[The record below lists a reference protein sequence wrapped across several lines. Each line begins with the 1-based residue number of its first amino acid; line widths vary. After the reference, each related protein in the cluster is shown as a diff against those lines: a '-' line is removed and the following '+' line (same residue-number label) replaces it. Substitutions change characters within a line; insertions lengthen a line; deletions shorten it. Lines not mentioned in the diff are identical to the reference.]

1 MILITIFSCNKEN
14 DLPFSKKMLNIN
26 IGNKILDL
34 NTEQGLEDYIRLVIE
49 EPKAEIV
56 SAELNKL
63 EAEFEDRY
71 LIQSKYKINDFIHSL
86 AIGLEEVFYEA
97 TLTSQVSLQATC
109 QMKCTPN
116 SYCSK
121 CRHAIIE
128 WCVSQTC
135 DCREGTGPAGCT
147 GSINFGSEQ

>member
-1 MILITIFSCNKEN
+1 M
-14 DLPFSKKMLNIN
+14 
-26 IGNKILDL
+26 
-34 NTEQGLEDYIRLVIE
+34 IE

-56 SAELNKL
+56 SAEINEL

-71 LIQSKYKINDFIHSL
+71 LIQSKYKINDLIHSM
-86 AIGLEEVFYEA
+86 AIGLEKAFYE
-97 TLTSQVSLQATC
+97 TTPPGQVNLQATC
-109 QMKCTPN
+109 QMKCSPDN
-116 SYCSK
+116 YCSK

-147 GSINFGSEQ
+147 GSINFGNNEQ